1 MSLKDTAYRLA
12 VLKALRDAV
21 AAEEANARVFA
32 LGDLTAA
39 AEDMGVRSVDVSL
52 PDGTKIATLSLGGGT
67 AKATV
72 VDEAKFTAWVQANHP
87 TEIETV
93 VRVRPAYVQAV
104 LAKAVDGYAVFA
116 GGEVVD
122 GVGPAVGSRS
132 AVVRYTTDGRE
143 AVARAWQRGEL
154 TGISPYPEL
163 EVGA

>member
-52 PDGTKIATLSLGGGT
+52 PDGTKIATLSLAGGEDKV
-67 AKATV
+67 AV
-72 VDEAKFTAWVQANHP
+72 VGEIAFTRWVEENHP
-87 TEIETV
+87 TEVETV
-93 VRVRPAYVQAV
+93 TRVRSSYLAAV
-104 LAKAVDGYAVFA
+104 LKA
-116 GGEVVD
+116 GGVD
-122 GVGPAVGSRS
+122 TVTGELVPGVGAVPGSRYTT
-132 AVVRYTTDGRE
+132 VRYTPDGRE

-163 EVGA
+163 EEGT